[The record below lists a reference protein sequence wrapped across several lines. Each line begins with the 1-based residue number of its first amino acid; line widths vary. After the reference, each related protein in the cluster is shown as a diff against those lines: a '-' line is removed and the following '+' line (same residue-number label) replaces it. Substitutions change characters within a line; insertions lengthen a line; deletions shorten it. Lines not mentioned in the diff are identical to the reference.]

1 MSNKHS
7 HYYKNVEH
15 LKEIDVYRVLQLFN
29 VIDPCMQ
36 HAIKKLLVAG
46 GRGAGKDVDK
56 DVQEAIDSLIRWQ
69 EMRQEE
75 NIASPTYKPHIT
87 AFRICDKCY
96 NGDYKPVNE
105 CSHCEYKGRLVI

>member
-29 VIDPCMQ
+29 VTDPCVQ

-46 GRGAGKDVDK
+46 RRGAGKDVSK
-56 DVQEAIDSLIRWQ
+56 DVQEAIDSLMRWQ
-69 EMRQEE
+69 DMRNEE
-75 NIASPTYKPHIT
+75 NITSLPIPSYKPPIP
-87 AFRICDKCY
+87 AYRVCDKCH
-96 NGDYKPVNE
+96 NGDYKPVN
-105 CSHCEYKGRLVI
+105 